1 MSAPAPWLRW
11 VAAIA
16 VGLTVAVLSLRD
28 YFPPLPSPLTFELE
42 LAAPGQPGT
51 TEPLI
56 VTGRAGAGDFLFVRH
71 LPDGA
76 IAVGYESWG
85 EPGQFSEPLP
95 VHADRRLRFT
105 VATPGLTQVRGIF
118 APPTDRLQVTVNGV
132 EKFNAPVSHHLRLP
146 DHIWFAENPIGGT
159 ACGATLRGTLRLP
172 DGRELRGS
180 PTPLLSWSARTRAWL
195 TISRWQAVFAGLLGL
210 ATYLLWPRLRWATWF
225 RVGALAARGPRALAA
240 DPAGARFLEFVRAH
254 RTFAVTGALAT
265 FAFAWMVSYG
275 TLALIQPETF
285 ADFYDHQA
293 TSLLQ
298 GRLDVP
304 RAGISGE
311 AFIHDGKVYGY
322 FGLAPAILRL
332 PFVIY
337 NAAFGELTRAF
348 MVAGFAAA
356 LVACHLLLRTVYS
369 LSGRGQPP
377 GGATIGLVTAAGLGS
392 TLYFLGSRAY
402 VYHEAILWGITF
414 ALFGSWAAFRHLAAP
429 GGRWWMGSLV
439 CGILSVHARPPTGL
453 FALTLLGVV
462 ALILLVRDR
471 RVAGMVRR
479 QLLVGALCGAGVFSF
494 NVVSYLKF
502 RTFEGCPLRYNVQY
516 DAARL
521 ARIDGKQFHLVNIP
535 IAIESYLLQPNF
547 RLEAGFPYFYIAPGL
562 PSVPWLET
570 KIDYHDNTLGFPYA
584 MPGLVWLAVA
594 GGMLAL
600 TRVPALRGAVLAT
613 WAAALPMTLAMFAA
627 IAITHRYTADFCPLL
642 IVAAVGGLAAGDN
655 LTGIWRR
662 IFLAVTAVCIGASVL
677 ITLAITLH
685 YQGHEV
691 WGVPDEIKAKY
702 AALRQGIDLAVG
714 ALRR

>member
-1 MSAPAPWLRW
+1 MRAPAPWLRW
-11 VAAIA
+11 LAALA

-28 YFPPLPSPLTFELE
+28 YFPPLPSPLTFEVE
-42 LAAPGQPGT
+42 LAAGATPGRA
-51 TEPLI
+51 EPLI
-56 VTGRAGAGDFLFVRH
+56 VTGRPGAGDFLFLRH
-71 LPDGA
+71 EADGA
-76 IAVGYESWG
+76 ITLGYESWG
-85 EPGQFSEPLP
+85 ESGQFSPALTVP
-95 VHADRRLRFT
+95 ADRRLRFT

-118 APPTDRLQVTVNGV
+118 APPTDRLQVMVNGV
-132 EKFNAPVSHHLRLP
+132 ECFNTPVSHHLRLP
-146 DHIWFAENPIGGT
+146 DRIWFATNPIGGT
-159 ACGATLRGTLRLP
+159 ACDANLRGTLRLP

-225 RVGALAARGPRALAA
+225 RVSTLVARGPRALAA
-240 DPAGARFLEFVRAH
+240 DSAGAELLEFVRAH
-254 RTFAVTGALAT
+254 RTFAVTGGIAT
-265 FAFAWMVSYG
+265 LAFAWMVTYG
-275 TLALIQPETF
+275 TLSLIEPETF
-285 ADFYDHQA
+285 ANFYDHQA

-298 GRLDVP
+298 GRLDIP
-304 RAGISGE
+304 REGISGE

-322 FGLAPAILRL
+322 FGLTPAILRL

-348 MVAGFAAA
+348 MLAGFAAA
-356 LVACHLLLRTVYS
+356 LVACHLLLRAVYS

-377 GGATIGLVTAAGLGS
+377 AWTTIGLVTAAGLGS
-392 TLYFLGSRAY
+392 TLFFLGSRAY

-414 ALFGSWAAFRHLAAP
+414 ALFGSWAALRHLAAP
-429 GGRWWMGSLV
+429 GGRWWVGSLA

-462 ALILLVRDR
+462 ALILLLRDR
-471 RVAGMVRR
+471 RVASRVRR
-479 QLLVGALCGAGVFSF
+479 HVLVGALCGAGVFSF

-547 RLEAGFPYFYIAPGL
+547 RLEAGFPYFYIERGL
-562 PSVPWLET
+562 PAVPWLET

-584 MPGLVWLAVA
+584 MPALVWFAVA
-594 GGMLAL
+594 GGVLAL
-600 TRVPALRGAVLAT
+600 TRAPALRAPVLAT
-613 WAAALPMTLAMFAA
+613 WAAAGPMTLAMFAA
-627 IAITHRYTADFCPLL
+627 IAITHRYTADFCPFL
-642 IVAAVGGLAAGDN
+642 IVAAACGLAGGDG
-655 LTGIWRR
+655 LHGGWRR
-662 IFLAVTAVCIGASVL
+662 AFLAVSAVAVGASVL

-685 YQGHEV
+685 HQGQEV